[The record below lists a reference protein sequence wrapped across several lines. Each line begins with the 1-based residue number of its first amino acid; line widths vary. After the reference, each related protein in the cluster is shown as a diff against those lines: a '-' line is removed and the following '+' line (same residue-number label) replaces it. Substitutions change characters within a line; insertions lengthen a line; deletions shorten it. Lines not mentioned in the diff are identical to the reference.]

1 MRDSDVSV
9 ADGDT
14 QTRIKTVPA
23 TLRAGLLPVHVEGD
37 LHVEQG
43 QLGRLLTVP
52 ELAVREAIDP
62 LHEQG
67 GKERGVPE
75 LAKSSS

>member
-14 QTRIKTVPA
+14 QTRIKTAPA
-23 TLRAGLLPVHVEGD
+23 TLRAGLLPVHVKGD

-43 QLGRLLTVP
+43 QLGRLLTAP
-52 ELAVREAIDP
+52 QLAIREAVDP

-67 GKERGVPE
+67 GPERGVPE
-75 LAKSSS
+75 FAKGSS

>member
-9 ADGDT
+9 ADGDA
-14 QTRIKTVPA
+14 QTRIKTAPA

-43 QLGRLLTVP
+43 QLGRLTAP
-52 ELAVREAIDP
+52 QLAIREAVDP

-67 GKERGVPE
+67 VPERGVPE